1 MNKSDLA
8 NAITAQ
14 SLAPGQNT
22 VTLEPGYIAGMPPV
36 SFMAT
41 ISPFGQLPTRGNSEI
56 VEVTEVNGDTLTLER
71 AQKDTTAKSF
81 PAGSIVT
88 NAIYVDDLVPAKG
101 GYSLEEIDTGDTW
114 IDGRTMYRKTFN
126 MGGLKNA
133 GIVKVP
139 HNIDKLDLV
148 IAVRGFAKEYSIGA
162 TINLPHAADQQAYTV
177 TVYADNTS
185 VNIQTYANQTGY
197 TTAYVTLWYVKRP

>member
-14 SLAPGQNT
+14 NLAPGQNT
-22 VTLEPGYIAGMPPV
+22 VTLESGYVAGMPPA

-56 VEVTEVNGDTLTLER
+56 VEVTGVNGDTLTLER

-88 NAIYVDDLVPAKG
+88 NAIYVDDLTPAKG
-101 GYSLEEIDTGDTW
+101 GYSLEEVDTGDTW
-114 IDGRTMYRKTFN
+114 IDGRTIYRKTFN

-148 IAVRGFAKEYSIGA
+148 IAVRGFAKEYSVGA

-177 TVYADNTS
+177 TVYVDNTS

-197 TTAYVTLWYVKRP
+197 TTSYVHLWYVKSP